1 MGTHRRFFPAWWE
14 SENSQPL
21 CYLSKPSAWHQNS
34 LALFLS
40 GWQSHA
46 NAGILSLLI
55 FFSVLSHFPGC
66 VLSLSLKHTL
76 SLLPPLLLFSFWVAP
91 QLFLL
96 SLPGWLTCCSWLS
109 CLCLLNN
116 NWEQGGSTAVP
127 TLFRETKITTRA
139 GFLAGLFA
147 STRLLILELRWRGI
161 LCCQLTQK
169 HFILS
174 IDSLQPWRDHERDL

>member
-1 MGTHRRFFPAWWE
+1 MFSWGHTDVFSPHD
-14 SENSQPL
+14 ENP
-21 CYLSKPSAWHQNS
+21 KIVNPSATFQNHQHDIKTHWHCS
-34 LALFLS
+34 YLAGNHMLM
-40 GWQSHA
+40 
-46 NAGILSLLI
+46 LLI

-66 VLSLSLKHTL
+66 VLSLFLKHTL

-147 STRLLILELRWRGI
+147 STRLLILELRWSGI

-174 IDSLQPWRDHERDL
+174 NDSLQPWRDHERDL

>member
-1 MGTHRRFFPAWWE
+1 MFSWGHTDVFSPHD
-14 SENSQPL
+14 ENQ
-21 CYLSKPSAWHQNS
+21 KIVNPSATFQNHQHDIKTHWHCS
-34 LALFLS
+34 YLAGNHMLM
-40 GWQSHA
+40 
-46 NAGILSLLI
+46 LLI

-66 VLSLSLKHTL
+66 VLSLFLKHTL

-127 TLFRETKITTRA
+127 TLFRETKITTHA

-147 STRLLILELRWRGI
+147 STRLLILELRWSGI

-174 IDSLQPWRDHERDL
+174 NDSLQPWRDHERDL